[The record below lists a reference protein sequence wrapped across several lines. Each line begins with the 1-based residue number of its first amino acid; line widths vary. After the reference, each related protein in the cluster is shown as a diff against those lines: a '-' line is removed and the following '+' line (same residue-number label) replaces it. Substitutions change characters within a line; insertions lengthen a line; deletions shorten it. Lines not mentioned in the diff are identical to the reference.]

1 MKKIICFAL
10 LIQVFSCSDDDSMT
24 IDNQI
29 GDWEGMK
36 IVERLT
42 EDMDTISIDT
52 SMINVL
58 LNEDLTGIYNTEIVI
73 NWEKNYNSQIDR
85 DIIKITL
92 ENNSTIQTQI
102 FLDELNYQEWADF
115 SIFQGTLDRQNVY
128 YKLNRK

>member
-1 MKKIICFAL
+1 